1 MKLCVK
7 TKFII
12 SYLQKLHREEI
23 LGLVFQ
29 FLFVGTGSCI
39 YIILN
44 NTFPLPPFESRLT
57 MNYNVS
63 TFFWFPADMAD
74 MLLKWFAR
82 WCLEINI
89 VLMSGIYCDVPKIK
103 RKLRIC
109 TYAYLPITTPR
120 TDIEIGNANHFNRR
134 KDNHILKTL
143 CVSRRTSAAGI
154 KNFFLPNLTFLL
166 EYVLLFYGHQG
177 KDLVHQLSWNW
188 FFESIYNPFWN

>member
-1 MKLCVK
+1 
-7 TKFII
+7 
-12 SYLQKLHREEI
+12 
-23 LGLVFQ
+23 
-29 FLFVGTGSCI
+29 
-39 YIILN
+39 
-44 NTFPLPPFESRLT
+44 
-57 MNYNVS
+57 
-63 TFFWFPADMAD
+63 

-82 WCLEINI
+82 WCFEINI

-154 KNFFLPNLTFLL
+154 TNFFLPNLTFLL

-188 FFESIYNPFWN
+188 FFESTTLSEIKCRQENNICLKSHLISSFRSLFILSLYKFTSPYK